1 MECYNKDN
9 YKAELKGKEEY
20 LMDEK
25 IRMDCS
31 RETKVSGRRRFRVLL
46 VCTLLYVVV
55 LSVSVFMYLPDLFD
69 RNAWS
74 EMGVNI
80 FLWRLTVSLL
90 AWIWSAVL
98 ICILV
103 RMHKGRG
110 PFGGEIS
117 LGMYITGAGL
127 MLVAFLFPFIN
138 GYTIEMG
145 LFIQFGE
152 YFTIDGFPFVIGL
165 LCLILGYV
173 LRIGVGYQQEMEQTI

>member
-9 YKAELKGKEEY
+9 YRAEMKGKEAY

-31 RETKVSGRRRFRVLL
+31 REAKVSGRRRFRVLL

-80 FLWRLTVSLL
+80 FLWRLTV
-90 AWIWSAVL
+90 
-98 ICILV
+98 
-103 RMHKGRG
+103 
-110 PFGGEIS
+110 
-117 LGMYITGAGL
+117 
-127 MLVAFLFPFIN
+127 
-138 GYTIEMG
+138 
-145 LFIQFGE
+145 
-152 YFTIDGFPFVIGL
+152 
-165 LCLILGYV
+165 
-173 LRIGVGYQQEMEQTI
+173 

>member
-1 MECYNKDN
+1 
-9 YKAELKGKEEY
+9 
-20 LMDEK
+20 MDEK

-31 RETKVSGRRRFRVLL
+31 REAKVSGRRRFRVLL

-110 PFGGEIS
+110 PFGREIS

-127 MLVAFLFPFIN
+127 MLVAFLFPFI
-138 GYTIEMG
+138 
-145 LFIQFGE
+145 
-152 YFTIDGFPFVIGL
+152 
-165 LCLILGYV
+165 
-173 LRIGVGYQQEMEQTI
+173 